1 MHANLFFK
9 KCKRLETNLGKKL
22 EQISFD
28 QKNNPIDLYERS
40 LMEIDAAI
48 RAIKLDVSS
57 YQFSTIADEV
67 YFFKEIKPVF
77 ISQFIYF
84 SKLLSIEAAKPNAGE
99 LSLKEYYECELELLK
114 NFYENHTDFYEY
126 YRRKA
131 TYLDQK
137 YFVRN
142 QFDLK
147 TKIEAGLYDYDEK
160 FATSHDHLI
169 SQIIAND
176 RLEKYLLR
184 SIAEINVYVYEKIS
198 DKSPLQWSASKSA
211 LVELLYALH
220 NTRSFNGGN
229 IEFSEIIK
237 FTEKSLNINL
247 GNFYKTLHEIKSRKT
262 NPTKFLQLLSDHLNQ
277 SFQDGDQ

>member
-1 MHANLFFK
+1 MHANSFFK
-9 KCKRLETNLGKKL
+9 KCKRLETSLGKKL
-22 EQISFD
+22 QQISFD
-28 QKNNPIDLYERS
+28 QKNIPIDLYERS
-40 LMEIDAAI
+40 LMEIDSVI
-48 RAIKLDVSS
+48 RIIKQEVSL
-57 YQFSTIADEV
+57 YEFSTVADEV

-99 LSLKEYYECELELLK
+99 LSLKEYFECELEVLK
-114 NFYENHTDFYEY
+114 NFYENHIDFYEY
-126 YRRKA
+126 YRRRA

-147 TKIEAGLYDYDEK
+147 TKIESGLYDYDEK

-176 RLEKYLLR
+176 RLEKFLLK
-184 SIAEINVYVYEKIS
+184 SIAEINVYVYEKIT

>member
-40 LMEIDAAI
+40 LMEIDSAI
-48 RAIKLDVSS
+48 RAIKVDVSL
-57 YQFSTIADEV
+57 YQFSTVADEV

-169 SQIIAND
+169 SQIMAND
-176 RLEKYLLR
+176 RLEKYLLK
-184 SIAEINVYVYEKIS
+184 SIAEINVYVYEKIT

>member
-1 MHANLFFK
+1 MDANLFFK
-9 KCKRLETNLGKKL
+9 KCKRLETSLGKKL

-40 LMEIDAAI
+40 LMEIDSVI
-48 RAIKLDVSS
+48 RIIKQEVSL
-57 YQFSTIADEV
+57 YQFSTVADEV

-99 LSLKEYYECELELLK
+99 LSLKEYFECELEVLK
-114 NFYENHTDFYEY
+114 SFYEDHIDFYEY

-147 TKIEAGLYDYDEK
+147 TKIASGLYDYDEK

-176 RLEKYLLR
+176 RLEKYLLK
-184 SIAEINVYVYEKIS
+184 SIAEINVYVYEKIT

-237 FTEKSLNINL
+237 FTEKLLNINL
-247 GNFYKTLHEIKSRKT
+247 GNFYKTLHEIKSRKI
-262 NPTKFLQLLSDHLNQ
+262 NPTKFLQHLSENLNQ
-277 SFQDGDQ
+277 SFQDDDQ

>member
-40 LMEIDAAI
+40 LMEIDSAI
-48 RAIKLDVSS
+48 RAIKVDVSL
-57 YQFSTIADEV
+57 YQFSTVADEV

-114 NFYENHTDFYEY
+114 DFYENHTDFYEY

-169 SQIIAND
+169 SQIMAND
-176 RLEKYLLR
+176 RLEKYLLK
-184 SIAEINVYVYEKIS
+184 SIAEINVYVYEKIT

>member
-1 MHANLFFK
+1 MHANSFFK
-9 KCKRLETNLGKKL
+9 KCKRLETSLGKKL

-57 YQFSTIADEV
+57 YQFSTVADEV

-99 LSLKEYYECELELLK
+99 LSLKEYFECELELLK

-169 SQIIAND
+169 SQIMAND
-176 RLEKYLLR
+176 RLEKYLLK
-184 SIAEINVYVYEKIS
+184 SIAEINVYVYEKIT

-247 GNFYKTLHEIKSRKT
+247 GNFYKTLHEIKK
-262 NPTKFLQLLSDHLNQ
+262 QENQ
-277 SFQDGDQ
+277 PY

>member
-1 MHANLFFK
+1 MHANSFFK
-9 KCKRLETNLGKKL
+9 KCKRLETSLGKKL

-40 LMEIDAAI
+40 LMEIDSVI
-48 RAIKLDVSS
+48 RIIKQEVSL
-57 YQFSTIADEV
+57 YQFSTVADEV

-99 LSLKEYYECELELLK
+99 LSLKEYFECELEVLK
-114 NFYENHTDFYEY
+114 NFYENHIDFYEY
-126 YRRKA
+126 YRRRA

-147 TKIEAGLYDYDEK
+147 TKIESGLYDYDEK

-176 RLEKYLLR
+176 RLEKYLLK
-184 SIAEINVYVYEKIS
+184 SIAEINVYVYEKIT

>member
-1 MHANLFFK
+1 MHANSFFK

-40 LMEIDAAI
+40 LMEIDSAI
-48 RAIKLDVSS
+48 RAIKVDVSL
-57 YQFSTIADEV
+57 YQFSTVADEV

-169 SQIIAND
+169 SQIMAND
-176 RLEKYLLR
+176 RLEKYLLK
-184 SIAEINVYVYEKIS
+184 SIAEINVYVYEKIT

>member
-1 MHANLFFK
+1 
-9 KCKRLETNLGKKL
+9 
-22 EQISFD
+22 
-28 QKNNPIDLYERS
+28 
-40 LMEIDAAI
+40 MEIDSAI

-57 YQFSTIADEV
+57 YQFSTVADEV

-99 LSLKEYYECELELLK
+99 LSLKEYFECELEVLK

-169 SQIIAND
+169 SQIMAND
-176 RLEKYLLR
+176 QLEKYLLK
-184 SIAEINVYVYEKIS
+184 SIAEINVYVYEKIT

>member
-1 MHANLFFK
+1 MHANSFFK
-9 KCKRLETNLGKKL
+9 KCKRLETSLGKKL
-22 EQISFD
+22 QQISFD
-28 QKNNPIDLYERS
+28 QKNIPIDLYERS
-40 LMEIDAAI
+40 LMEIDSVI
-48 RAIKLDVSS
+48 RIIKQEVSL
-57 YQFSTIADEV
+57 YQFSTVADEV

-99 LSLKEYYECELELLK
+99 LSLKEYFECELEVLK

-169 SQIIAND
+169 SQIMAND

-184 SIAEINVYVYEKIS
+184 SIAEINVYVYEKIT

-277 SFQDGDQ
+277 SFQDGNQ

>member
-1 MHANLFFK
+1 MHANSFFK
-9 KCKRLETNLGKKL
+9 KCKRLETSLGKKL

-40 LMEIDAAI
+40 LMEIDSVI
-48 RAIKLDVSS
+48 RIIKQEVSL
-57 YQFSTIADEV
+57 YQFSTVADEV
-67 YFFKEIKPVF
+67 YFFKDIKPVF

-99 LSLKEYYECELELLK
+99 LSLKEYFECELEVLK
-114 NFYENHTDFYEY
+114 NFYENHIDFYEY
-126 YRRKA
+126 YRRRA

-169 SQIIAND
+169 SQIMAND
-176 RLEKYLLR
+176 RLEKYLLK
-184 SIAEINVYVYEKIS
+184 SIAEINVYVYEKIT

>member
-57 YQFSTIADEV
+57 YQFSTVADEV

-99 LSLKEYYECELELLK
+99 LSLKEYFECELELLK

-169 SQIIAND
+169 SQIMAND
-176 RLEKYLLR
+176 RLEKYLLK
-184 SIAEINVYVYEKIS
+184 SIAEINVYVYEKIT

>member
-1 MHANLFFK
+1 MHANSFFK
-9 KCKRLETNLGKKL
+9 KCKRLETSLGKKL

-40 LMEIDAAI
+40 LMEIDSAI
-48 RAIKLDVSS
+48 RAIKVDVSL
-57 YQFSTIADEV
+57 YQFSTVADEV

-99 LSLKEYYECELELLK
+99 LSLKEYFECELELLK

-169 SQIIAND
+169 SQIMAND
-176 RLEKYLLR
+176 RLEKYLLK
-184 SIAEINVYVYEKIS
+184 SIAEINVYVYEKIT

>member
-1 MHANLFFK
+1 MHANSFFK
-9 KCKRLETNLGKKL
+9 KCKRLETSLGKKL

-40 LMEIDAAI
+40 LMEIDSTI
-48 RAIKLDVSS
+48 RTIKLDVSS
-57 YQFSTIADEV
+57 YHFSTVADEV

-169 SQIIAND
+169 SQIISND
-176 RLEKYLLR
+176 RLEKFLLK
-184 SIAEINVYVYEKIS
+184 SITEINVYVYEKIT

-220 NTRSFNGGN
+220 NTRSFNDGN

-247 GNFYKTLHEIKSRKT
+247 GNFYKTLHEIKSRKI
-262 NPTKFLQLLSDHLNQ
+262 NPTKFLQLLSDNLNQ
-277 SFQDGDQ
+277 TFQDSD

>member
-9 KCKRLETNLGKKL
+9 KCQRLQLTLEKRLE
-22 EQISFD
+22 QIGFE
-28 QKNNPIDLYERS
+28 QKNDPISLYERS
-40 LMEIDAAI
+40 LMEIDSAI
-48 RAIKLDVSS
+48 RIIKQEVSS
-57 YQFSTIADEV
+57 FEFSTVADEV
-67 YFFKEIKPVF
+67 CFFKEIKPAF

-84 SKLLSIEAAKPNAGE
+84 SKLLSVEAAKPNAGE
-99 LSLKEYYECELELLK
+99 LSLKEYFECELEVLK
-114 NFYENHTDFYEY
+114 NFYEDHMDFYEY

-147 TKIEAGLYDYDEK
+147 TKIASGLYDYDEK

-176 RLEKYLLR
+176 RLEKYLLK
-184 SIAEINVYVYEKIS
+184 SIAEINVYVYEKIT

-229 IEFSEIIK
+229 IEFSEVIK

-247 GNFYKTLHEIKSRKT
+247 GNFYKTLHEIKSRKI
-262 NPTKFLQLLSDHLNQ
+262 NPTKFLQHLSDNLNQ
-277 SFQDGDQ
+277 SFQDSDQ

>member
-1 MHANLFFK
+1 MHANSFFK

-57 YQFSTIADEV
+57 YQFSTVADEV

-169 SQIIAND
+169 SQIMAND

-184 SIAEINVYVYEKIS
+184 SIAEINVYVYEKIT

>member
-1 MHANLFFK
+1 MHANSFFK
-9 KCKRLETNLGKKL
+9 KCKRLETSLGKKL

-57 YQFSTIADEV
+57 YQFSTVADEV

-99 LSLKEYYECELELLK
+99 LSLKEYFECELELLK

-169 SQIIAND
+169 SQIMAND
-176 RLEKYLLR
+176 RLEKYLLK
-184 SIAEINVYVYEKIS
+184 SIAEINVYVYEKIT